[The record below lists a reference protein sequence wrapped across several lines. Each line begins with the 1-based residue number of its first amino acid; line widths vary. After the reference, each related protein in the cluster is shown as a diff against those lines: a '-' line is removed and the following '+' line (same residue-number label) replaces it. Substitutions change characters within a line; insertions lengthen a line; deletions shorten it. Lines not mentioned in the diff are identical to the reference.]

1 MPPTSAAWARGR
13 RIARLPVPRE
23 HRGIIGA
30 IDGIQWQSFKLRD
43 LRENMR
49 KHFKI
54 NKQVKNI
61 KQIDKLLA
69 DQNLCFPVFLSYF
82 SRKRCKSEV
91 NMFLPNQR
99 DLKLKTPFSGN
110 GVHMKHSAQ
119 SPSPQDGPNMPNMV
133 RVQGPRASRTHFF
146 KISIH
151 QMDHQTD
158 LPSCFF
164 CHTLEVRPMT

>member
-1 MPPTSAAWARGR
+1 M
-13 RIARLPVPRE
+13 VF
-23 HRGIIGA
+23 
-30 IDGIQWQSFKLRD
+30 DGSHLSLEILEKTW
-43 LRENMR
+43 ENIL
-49 KHFKI
+49 KSTNKSKI
-54 NKQVKNI
+54 SN
-61 KQIDKLLA
+61 KLLA

-82 SRKRCKSEV
+82 SRKRCKSGA

-158 LPSCFF
+158 LPSCFLSHSWSQTHDLRQRTF
-164 CHTLEVRPMT
+164 PHVLLEYAGMKTWFNRVDW